1 MHGMAPDSCMP
12 CHHPHL
18 HTDSSFCFQR
28 VWQWSGAWLRWILFR
43 AYNPISYIQPPP
55 SSFTFFA
62 LLLVSTT
69 PTHVDVPLRFYKD
82 THTHTGFFDDVHVY
96 DMIFT
101 CAHAGMHT
109 YIGVL
114 MCASDIMLQQGL
126 LRRKMKVEQRC
137 K

>member
-1 MHGMAPDSCMP
+1 MAVVWGMAQVDS
-12 CHHPHL
+12 
-18 HTDSSFCFQR
+18 
-28 VWQWSGAWLRWILFR
+28 
-43 AYNPISYIQPPP
+43 ISCIQPCFVHTTPP